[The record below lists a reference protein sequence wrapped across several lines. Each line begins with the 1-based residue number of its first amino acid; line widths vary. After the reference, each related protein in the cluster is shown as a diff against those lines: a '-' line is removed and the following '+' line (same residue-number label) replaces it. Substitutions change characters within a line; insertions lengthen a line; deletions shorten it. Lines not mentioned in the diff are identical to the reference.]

1 METRSH
7 SALLAADDG
16 IAASEVPAL
25 PGLRFR
31 PYRGLEDIPAMA
43 PVLNDAVRATGST
56 ETHSVDEMAAFYQ
69 NLTNC
74 DPEQDIV
81 IAELDEAI
89 VGYARTWWTDR
100 SEGGRGFQGYELV
113 APEHAQRGVEEALLA
128 IGIRRQLAQAAAMA
142 TELSGRRAYL
152 VRWARGGQ
160 SRAVDRLERLGF
172 RLTRRW
178 AEMMRPD
185 FRGIPE
191 MPPPDGFELRR
202 VDASDPGVVRHAWDI
217 NVEVFRDHYG
227 EGVPTETDWRAF
239 ATSPQT
245 QPQLWCVA
253 FHGATGEVA
262 GHILN
267 FLGDPDP
274 DGSLTGWTESIAVR
288 APYRRLGLA
297 SAMLAESLR
306 IVRDAGATRAAL
318 GVDLANPNQAL
329 TLYERLGFRVT
340 VEDLEFQ
347 RPIDRP
353 EAPR

>member
-1 METRSH
+1 MAHRPRS
-7 SALLAADDG
+7 APLVAADS
-16 IAASEVPAL
+16 IAETEVPAL

-43 PVLNDAVRATGST
+43 PVLNDAVRATGSS

-74 DPEQDIV
+74 DPGQDIV
-81 IAELDEAI
+81 IAELGESI

-113 APEHAQRGVEEALLA
+113 APEHAERGVEDAFLA

-142 TELSGRRAYL
+142 TELSRRPAYL

-160 SRAVDRLERLGF
+160 RSAVDRLERQGF

-185 FRGIPE
+185 FHEIPK
-191 MPPPDGFELRR
+191 MPAPAGFELRR
-202 VDASDPGVVRHAWDI
+202 VSASDPDALRRAWDI
-217 NVEVFRDHYG
+217 NVEAFRDHYG

-253 FHGATGEVA
+253 FHRETGEVA

-297 SAMLAESLR
+297 GAMLAESLR
-306 IVRDAGATRAAL
+306 IVRDAGAARAAL
-318 GVDLANPNQAL
+318 GVDLANPSQAL

-340 VEDLEFQ
+340 VEDLEFH
-347 RPIDRP
+347 RSIDLA
-353 EAPR
+353 EGPR

>member
-1 METRSH
+1 MEAQSR
-7 SALLAADDG
+7 SALLVGADH
-16 IAASEVPAL
+16 IAETEVPAL

-81 IAELDEAI
+81 IAELGESV

-113 APEHAQRGVEEALLA
+113 APEHAERGVEDALLA

-142 TELSGRRAYL
+142 TELSGRPAYL
-152 VRWARGGQ
+152 VRWARGSQGP
-160 SRAVDRLERLGF
+160 AVGRLERLGF
-172 RLTRRW
+172 ELTRRW
-178 AEMMRPD
+178 AEMVRPD
-185 FRGIPE
+185 FRAIPQVPVPE
-191 MPPPDGFELRR
+191 GFELRR
-202 VDASDPGVVRHAWDI
+202 VDATDPGVLRRAWDI

-227 EGVPTETDWRAF
+227 EGVPTETDWQAF
-239 ATSPQT
+239 VTSPQT
-245 QPQLWCVA
+245 QPHLWCVA
-253 FHGATGEVA
+253 FHRATGEAA

-274 DGSLTGWTESIAVR
+274 EGSLTGWTESIAVR
-288 APYRRLGLA
+288 APYRRRGLA

-306 IVRDAGATRAAL
+306 IVRDAGAVRAAL

-329 TLYERLGFRVT
+329 TLYERLGFRMT
-340 VEDLEFQ
+340 VEDLELH
-347 RPIDRP
+347 RPIALP
-353 EAPR
+353 EDPR